1 MDIEVRGNVY
11 HFGSLTPPL
20 DLLETAP
27 GSFHIL
33 SGGKSYLVDILEIA
47 PGSKQIK
54 LKVNDVVFV
63 VRVKSDLDDLL
74 AQTGLNSLEAVKVA
88 ELRAPMPGLVLQ
100 VAAGKGDRIEKGQV
114 LIILEAMKMENNIRA
129 SEMVVV
135 KELLVRRG
143 DKVEKNQVLM
153 LFEPS

>member
-1 MDIEVRGNVY
+1 MDLEVGGTVY
-11 HFGSLTPPL
+11 HFGSSTPPL
-20 DLLETAP
+20 DLVETAP

-33 SGGKSYLVDILEIA
+33 SGGKSYLVEILDVS

-54 LKVNDVVFV
+54 VKVNDVVFV
-63 VRVKSDLDDLL
+63 ARVKSDLDDLL
-74 AQTGLNSLEAVKVA
+74 AQTGMNSLETVRVA

-100 VAAGKGDRIEKGQV
+100 VAARKGDRIEKGQA
-114 LIILEAMKMENNIRA
+114 LIILEAMKMENSIRA
-129 SEMVVV
+129 SETVVV
-135 KELLVRRG
+135 KELLVGRG